1 MEKLI
6 DWKAKKRRKPLVLN
20 GARQVGKTWLLL
32 EFGRKHFSNTAY
44 VSLDNNS
51 AARDL
56 FEGDYE
62 IDRIIKGLSLLTGEE
77 IKPEKTLVILDEVQ
91 AAPKAITSLKYFCE
105 QAPEYALAAA
115 GSLLGLSAHE
125 GTGFPVGKADSLN
138 LYPLSFIEFLYATGE
153 NDLADLVCEGDSSLI
168 SVFADRLTDRL
179 KHYYVVGGMPAA
191 VIEFAESNNY
201 NNTREIQL
209 QILGDYTRDFA
220 KHVPARILKRTI
232 DVWKSIPAHLSQE
245 NKKFIFGQ
253 IRTGARAKDY
263 EESIFWLSQAGLVSR
278 IERVS
283 KPGIPLSAYSD
294 RKSFKLFLLD
304 VGLLS
309 AISNIAPASIL
320 EGSRIFTEFKGALT
334 EQYVC
339 QQLISDCGLQ
349 PYYWSAE
356 NSRGE
361 IDFLVQRESRIYPI
375 EVKAEENLRSKSL
388 RAFSEKYESM
398 DSRRLSLSGYRD
410 EGWMR
415 NIPLFAIGN
424 TEIWKWQH
432 RDLFTASAF
441 GGLCSSPFFGRPRE
455 SLQGLA
461 EKEQAEIKK
470 HDISFR
476 GFDYN
481 DSEESVLSG
490 YIEYLFEDDRYT
502 ELKEPL
508 ARFSDNGIRIIGI
521 STYIAAWIVALPKFG
536 ENTLSASTYSLLR
549 SLKR

>member
-1 MEKLI
+1 MDRTLMEKLI

-232 DVWKSIPAHLSQE
+232 DVW
-245 NKKFIFGQ
+245 
-253 IRTGARAKDY
+253 
-263 EESIFWLSQAGLVSR
+263 SR
-278 IERVS
+278 
-283 KPGIPLSAYSD
+283 
-294 RKSFKLFLLD
+294 F
-304 VGLLS
+304 
-309 AISNIAPASIL
+309 
-320 EGSRIFTEFKGALT
+320 
-334 EQYVC
+334 Q
-339 QQLISDCGLQ
+339 
-349 PYYWSAE
+349 
-356 NSRGE
+356 
-361 IDFLVQRESRIYPI
+361 RIYHKRI
-375 EVKAEENLRSKSL
+375 RSSYL
-388 RAFSEKYESM
+388 GKYEQELGPKITKNPSSGFLRL
-398 DSRRLSLSGYRD
+398 DSYH
-410 EGWMR
+410 
-415 NIPLFAIGN
+415 A
-424 TEIWKWQH
+424 
-432 RDLFTASAF
+432 
-441 GGLCSSPFFGRPRE
+441 
-455 SLQGLA
+455 
-461 EKEQAEIKK
+461 
-470 HDISFR
+470 
-476 GFDYN
+476 
-481 DSEESVLSG
+481 
-490 YIEYLFEDDRYT
+490 
-502 ELKEPL
+502 
-508 ARFSDNGIRIIGI
+508 
-521 STYIAAWIVALPKFG
+521 
-536 ENTLSASTYSLLR
+536 
-549 SLKR
+549 